1 MRRNGE
7 GFAITVKVRLMHAQV
22 RKLLLQSGKWRE
34 DLWSL
39 PINQHD
45 MLATVLLFSSILIDG
60 YRTIGFRVTT
70 SEAECLSATLRP
82 GSALVCAGYCM
93 YSSSTVLVLT
103 LGDGVNG
110 FTLDPQIGE
119 FVLTHPGMRIPP
131 RGKIYSFNEGN
142 SPDWDPAL
150 QRCGRRARAR
160 ARRCVRSRP
169 VAE

>member
-1 MRRNGE
+1 MFDPLDGSSNIDA
-7 GFAITVKVRLMHAQV
+7 AISTGTIFGIFDGVN
-22 RKLLLQSGKWRE
+22 
-34 DLWSL
+34 D
-39 PINQHD
+39 D
-45 MLATVLLFSSILIDG
+45 CLADG
-60 YRTIGFRVTT
+60 GGSFTVTT

-103 LGDGVNG
+103 LGNGVNG

>member
-1 MRRNGE
+1 MFDPLDGSSNIDA
-7 GFAITVKVRLMHAQV
+7 AISTGTIFGIFDGVN
-22 RKLLLQSGKWRE
+22 
-34 DLWSL
+34 D
-39 PINQHD
+39 D
-45 MLATVLLFSSILIDG
+45 CLADG
-60 YRTIGFRVTT
+60 GGSFTVTT

-142 SPDWDPAL
+142 SPD
-150 QRCGRRARAR
+150 
-160 ARRCVRSRP
+160 
-169 VAE
+169 